1 MKERRPVKR
10 AITLIEMI
18 VVMILIAT
26 ITGAVALNYRE
37 SLNEG
42 KAFKTRAGIDRLE
55 TVLSL
60 YYAENSTESGKS
72 ADDDYLSIVSR
83 SPLVR
88 NPQDFLVDGWG
99 EKYQISVQI
108 DASSAPIITI
118 KSKKYDQYMSEKN
131 RKRSVHPSS

>member
-1 MKERRPVKR
+1 MRR

-42 KAFKTRAGIDRLE
+42 KAFKTQAGMDRLE

-60 YYAENSTESGKS
+60 YYAEHPGEPVRGGEDEFLN
-72 ADDDYLSIVSR
+72 IVSQ

-88 NPQDFLVDGWG
+88 NAKDFIRDGWG
-99 EKYQISVQI
+99 IKYEIAVQTDI
-108 DASSAPIITI
+108 SSAPTVIVRST
-118 KSKKYDQYMSEKN
+118 KFEQYQAEKK
-131 RKRSVHPSS
+131 KRAAGNH

>member
-1 MKERRPVKR
+1 MKARRPVRR

-42 KAFKTRAGIDRLE
+42 KAFKTQAGIDRLE

-60 YYAENSTESGKS
+60 YYAEHPGEAMRGGE
-72 ADDDYLSIVSR
+72 DDILSIVSQ

-88 NPQDFLVDGWG
+88 NPKDFIRDGWG
-99 EKYQISVQI
+99 DKYEISIQT
-108 DASSAPIITI
+108 DSSSAPVIAVR
-118 KSKKYDQYMSEKN
+118 SKKFEQYQAEKK
-131 RKRSVHPSS
+131 KRAGAAH